1 MIDALLLDM
10 AYSGLGALAGGAVLF
25 GLMWL
30 ADWP

>member
-1 MIDALLLDM
+1 MIDALLLDWLF
-10 AYSGLGALAGGAVLF
+10 SGLGTAAGAVVLF

>member
-1 MIDALLLDM
+1 MIDALLLDLI
-10 AYSGLGALAGGAVLF
+10 YSGAGAAIGAAILF

>member
-1 MIDALLLDM
+1 VIDVLLLDLL
-10 AYSGLGALAGGAVLF
+10 YSAAGAALGALVLF